1 MKPTT
6 KYVMPLI
13 ASALIALA
21 CDNPKSEG
29 SNEQSQESPARSI
42 DGNERAQ
49 SPDSLNPEET
59 TLFDFENN
67 ITGQLPAQW
76 SEYYTG
82 SGGTEWKVVEDNG
95 NKVLAQLY
103 SENPNNHFNVIVNDG
118 IVAKDI
124 VLTARLKGVTG
135 NHDQGGGFVWR
146 FTDKNNY
153 YVVRAN
159 PLEDNVV
166 LYKVENG
173 NRIDL
178 PLVGKGKTYGA
189 DVQPMGNQW
198 HTLKLIVKKDL
209 FTVYMDEKELFKV
222 QDQTFTHEGKVGFWT
237 KADAVTY
244 FDDLRITV
252 LNE

>member
-1 MKPTT
+1 MKTT
-6 KYVMPLI
+6 VKNVMPVIASVLI
-13 ASALIALA
+13 AVA
-21 CDNPKSEG
+21 CGNSKSEN
-29 SNEQSQESPARSI
+29 SEKQVREVN
-42 DGNERAQ
+42 AQ
-49 SPDSLNPEET
+49 TQFSDSLNPAET
-59 TLFDFENN
+59 TSFDFENYPA
-67 ITGQLPAQW
+67 GQLPDGW

-82 SGGTEWKVVEDNG
+82 SGGTEWKIAEDNG

-103 SENPNNHFNVIVNDG
+103 SDNPNNHFNVIVNDG
-118 IVAKDI
+118 IVAKDM

-173 NRIDL
+173 KRTDL
-178 PLVGKGKTYGA
+178 PLAGKGRTYGV
-189 DVQPMGNQW
+189 DVPTMGNQW
-198 HTLKLIVKKDL
+198 HTLKLIVQGDV
-209 FTVYMDEKELFKV
+209 FTVFLNDKELFKV
-222 QDQTFTHEGKVGFWT
+222 QDKTFTNTGKVGFWT

-244 FDDLRITV
+244 FDDFEILKY
-252 LNE
+252 